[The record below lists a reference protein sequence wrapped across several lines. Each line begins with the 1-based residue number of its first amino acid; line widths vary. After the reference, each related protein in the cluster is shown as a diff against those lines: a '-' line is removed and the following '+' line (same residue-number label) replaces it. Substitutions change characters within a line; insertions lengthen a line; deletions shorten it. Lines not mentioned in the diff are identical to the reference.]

1 MLMHAL
7 MLGSRANGPGLRAVV
22 WFQGCTLGCRSCWN
36 RQTHPFRG
44 EDIPPCDLNHKM
56 AASAVLYFLG
66 AADSR
71 NTAALSVG

>member
-22 WFQGCTLGCRSCWN
+22 W
-36 RQTHPFRG
+36 
-44 EDIPPCDLNHKM
+44 CDLNHKM